1 MNWIIEYKVEAQRDL
16 ENLDRSQQ
24 VRVLKA
30 IRKVSANPLPQSEG
44 GLGKPLGHKNNNN
57 LTGYFKIKLRSLG
70 LRVVYSLV
78 CEKNIMKIIVIS
90 VRDDETVYKIAA
102 DRISGDD

>member
-1 MNWIIEYKVEAQRDL
+1 MNWTIEYKIEAKKDL
-16 ENLDRSQQ
+16 ECLDRSQQ
-24 VRVLKA
+24 IRVLKT
-30 IRKVSANPLPQSEG
+30 IRKVSENPLPQSEG
-44 GLGKPLGHKNNNN
+44 GLGKPLGNKSNNN

-78 CEKNIMKIIVIS
+78 REKNIMKIIVIS
-90 VRDDETVYKIAA
+90 IRDDEIVYKIAA